1 MGVVKKRSVK
11 KTPPKK
17 QKAAPLP
24 AVDTLDPGFSYRW
37 KIFDQSARGRFCQFP
52 RSLIFKVS
60 ADGLIEAPGIWA
72 DLLLAAKSVLPVLLH
87 FENRDHKCWPSQ
99 ETICALSG
107 LNSRKTVRRGVRNL
121 EDAGL
126 ISTRKATTTAGR
138 PLTIYH
144 LQLPHDDFYVPLH
157 ASLFL
162 GGFWSVMS
170 DHPVTQALY
179 PVMRVFAKPRPDLE
193 PDGDWIQVDSDE
205 WREWYASR
213 ECDWCRADREEL
225 IDFAGIGRRS
235 YATAVDFLSSANMTI
250 IAREEQAPQYWR
262 VNFKDGWAFN
272 YETPEYLNS
281 RLKIT

>member
-1 MGVVKKRSVK
+1 MSAAKKSSSK

-37 KIFDQSARGRFCQFP
+37 KIFDQSANGRFCQFP

-60 ADGLIEAPGIWA
+60 ADGLIDAPGIWS
-72 DLLLAAKSVLPVLLH
+72 DLPLVAKSVLPVLMH
-87 FENRDHKCWPSQ
+87 FENRDHRCWPSQ
-99 ETICALSG
+99 ELICALSG
-107 LNSRKTVRRGVRNL
+107 INSRKTVRRGVRIL

-138 PLTIYH
+138 PLTIYQ
-144 LQLPHDDFYVPLH
+144 LQLPHDDFYIPLY
-157 ASLFL
+157 ASLFQ
-162 GGFWSVMS
+162 GGIWSVMG

-205 WREWYASR
+205 WREWYDSR
-213 ECDWCRADREEL
+213 TCDWCRADRDEL
-225 IDFAGIGRRS
+225 INFAGIGRRS
-235 YATAVDFLSSANMTI
+235 YATAVDFLSSAKMKV
-250 IAREEQAPQYWR
+250 IARDEHAPEFWR
-262 VNFKDGWAFN
+262 VNMLDGWGFN
-272 YETPEYLNS
+272 HKTTDYLNS